1 MSTADETPD
10 RPEQAAPTPETTSA
24 PVEAGSTEGHD
35 ADADAD
41 VDQEDEEFD
50 EFGPPFEARSFGG
63 EFVWAD
69 AQGYTAKILRVRPG
83 ENVVVSTQGRRDM
96 FAMLTGGRGILEVR
110 SGDVTDRVELVPA
123 SPVHILPDNSYRLI
137 AMTEVELFTI
147 YSPLA

>member
-1 MSTADETPD
+1 MSSNDETP
-10 RPEQAAPTPETTSA
+10 ETPEESA
-24 PVEAGSTEGHD
+24 ERAPAEAAESASSDDAAEVEEADD
-35 ADADAD
+35 ADDD
-41 VDQEDEEFD
+41 YD

-63 EFVWAD
+63 EFVWAN
-69 AQGYTAKILRVRPG
+69 APGYTAKILRVRPG

-96 FAMLTGGRGILEVR
+96 YAMLTGGRGVLEVR
-110 SGDVTDRVELVPA
+110 TGDATDRVELVPA